1 MESEMKFNLIQRLQ
15 TGAKNVPSIK
25 HLAAICFF
33 LCRLFIVK
41 NFQSFNQH
49 ISKQIDD

>member
-15 TGAKNVPSIK
+15 TGAINVPSMK
-25 HLAAICFF
+25 HLSAILFI

-41 NFQSFNQH
+41 QLPILYSAH
-49 ISKQIDD
+49 L